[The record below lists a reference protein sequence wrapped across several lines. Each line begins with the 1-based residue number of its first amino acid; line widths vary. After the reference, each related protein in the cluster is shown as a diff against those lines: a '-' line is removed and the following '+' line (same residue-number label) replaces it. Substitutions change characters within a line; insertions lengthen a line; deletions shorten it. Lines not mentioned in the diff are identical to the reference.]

1 MDESTRHDA
10 SAIIEM
16 VALTLEDCKRMSD
29 ESGRKMPD
37 TLLVIS
43 DNTVREAKNQFML
56 SYLSNLTSHFKV
68 RMTGLLNLRKSHTHD
83 RLDQAWGILAR
94 RVGASDK
101 LLSAESVMAVL
112 EDELSRPGMRA
123 FIGLDTVVK
132 VSKLDAVRFWKG
144 HFKPKQEV
152 GLSGGLLED
161 SSANHCFI
169 AILRKGGLGGC
180 DFKLNVVSKL
190 SCQE

>member
-56 SYLSNLTSHFKV
+56 SYLSNLTSHFK
-68 RMTGLLNLRKSHTHD
+68 SPYD
-83 RLDQAWGILAR
+83 WII
-94 RVGASDK
+94 
-101 LLSAESVMAVL
+101 ESSQVPHA
-112 EDELSRPGMRA
+112 
-123 FIGLDTVVK
+123 
-132 VSKLDAVRFWKG
+132 
-144 HFKPKQEV
+144 
-152 GLSGGLLED
+152 
-161 SSANHCFI
+161 
-169 AILRKGGLGGC
+169 
-180 DFKLNVVSKL
+180 
-190 SCQE
+190 